1 MARWALVVAL
11 LLPAFALAGEPRR
24 WEGEEQERQRA
35 MEEMADGIILGQ
47 VRGEE
52 RAQVERYWATHLR
65 QAPMDAIAAARYNIA
80 EIQLARGD
88 AKAAAAALEKV
99 LEGQPGRELAS
110 TTHFNLGEIARRHLK
125 DSDLAA
131 KHYAMVRGAYRYHAL
146 HYLLGSLIEAGRGA
160 EAAQIVEKLVAE
172 SQETGEKLALLQ
184 RLAALYR
191 RADMADEAL
200 KTYERITRD
209 FKPAD
214 LKGLRDAA
222 AEQAEELVGRM
233 RALAEAQRG
242 PEVQRLERQIHQRA
256 RELRLAGRTEE
267 FEAFRTT
274 LERHFREFDE
284 QREAH
289 ERERAAAERRER
301 ERREAERRR
310 GEF

>member
-1 MARWALVVAL
+1 MTRGALAVAL
-11 LLPAFALAGEPRR
+11 LLPAFALAGEPRG
-24 WEGEEQERQRA
+24 WEGEEHERRQA

-52 RAQVERYWATHLR
+52 RAEVERYWATHLR
-65 QAPMDAIAAARYNIA
+65 QAPMDAVAAAHYNIA
-80 EIQLARGD
+80 EIQLGRGD
-88 AKAAAAALEKV
+88 AKAAAAALGKV
-99 LEGQPGRELAS
+99 LQGEPGEELAS
-110 TTHFNLGEIARRHLK
+110 ITHFNLAEIARRHLK

-131 KHYAMVRGAYRYHAL
+131 KHYALVKGAYRYHAL

-160 EAAQIVEKLVAE
+160 EAAQIVEKLVAQ

-191 RADMADEAL
+191 RAGKADEAL
-200 KTYERITRD
+200 KTYERITQD

-222 AEQAEELVGRM
+222 AEQAEALVGRL
-233 RALAEAQRG
+233 RALAEAEPG
-242 PEVQRLERQIHQRA
+242 PEVQRLERQIHLRA
-256 RELRLAGRTEE
+256 RELRLAGRAEE
-267 FEAFRTT
+267 FEAFRTA
-274 LERHFREFDE
+274 LERQFREFHE

-289 ERERAAAERRER
+289 DRERGAEERRER
-301 ERREAERRR
+301 ERREADRRR

>member
-1 MARWALVVAL
+1 MTRSALVVAL
-11 LLPAFALAGEPRR
+11 LLPAFAPAGEPRG
-24 WEGEEQERQRA
+24 WEGEEHERQRA
-35 MEEMADGIILGQ
+35 MEEMADGIILGH

-52 RAQVERYWATHLR
+52 RAEVERYWATHLR
-65 QAPMDAIAAARYNIA
+65 QAPMDAIATARYNIA

-99 LEGQPGRELAS
+99 LQGEPGEELAS
-110 TTHFNLGEIARRHLK
+110 ITHFNLAEIARRHLK

-131 KHYAMVRGAYRYHAL
+131 KHYALVKGAYRYHAL

-160 EAAQIVEKLVAE
+160 EAAQLVEKLVAE

-184 RLAALYR
+184 RLASLYR

-200 KTYERITRD
+200 KTYERITQD

-214 LKGLRDAA
+214 VRGLRDAA

-233 RALAEAQRG
+233 RALAEAERG
-242 PEVQRLERQIHQRA
+242 HEVQRLERQIHQRA

-274 LERHFREFDE
+274 LERQFREFHE

-289 ERERAAAERRER
+289 ERERGAEERRER